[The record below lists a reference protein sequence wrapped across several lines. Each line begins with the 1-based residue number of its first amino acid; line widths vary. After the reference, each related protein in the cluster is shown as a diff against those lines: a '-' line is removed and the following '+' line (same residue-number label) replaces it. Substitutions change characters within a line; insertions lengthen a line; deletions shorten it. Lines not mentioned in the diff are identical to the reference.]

1 MVLRTMAAESTSTVV
16 WLTQRFSDSPVLARR
31 LTNHSMEM
39 VKPRDYISAA
49 AVTAQLAVVAILDR
63 STSEIAACCSNAI
76 VHITWYLETQT
87 THRFAALPAWL
98 AEDMSVYRGDKQAYD
113 LDRNAG
119 GKLAR
124 FRSQMYSA

>member
-1 MVLRTMAAESTSTVV
+1 
-16 WLTQRFSDSPVLARR
+16 
-31 LTNHSMEM
+31 MEM